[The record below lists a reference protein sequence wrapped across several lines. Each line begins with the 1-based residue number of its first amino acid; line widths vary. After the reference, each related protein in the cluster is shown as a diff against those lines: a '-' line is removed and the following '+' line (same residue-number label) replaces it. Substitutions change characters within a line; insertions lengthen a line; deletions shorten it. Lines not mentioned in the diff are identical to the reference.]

1 MFGYVL
7 INKEE
12 LKFKEYDV
20 YKSYYCGLCQT
31 LNNRSGR
38 FAQLTLN
45 YDMTFLQLLL
55 TGLYEPETKIESFR
69 CKLHPLKK
77 YIKRTN
83 KITDY
88 IADMNLFL
96 AYLNCIDDWEDEKK
110 LSRKIYTFFIKN
122 KVKKIKKKY
131 PEKTEKLEKILRK
144 SSDYEKKK
152 EYDYRMPVWYTYG
165 SREISYPLHL
175 GRLQILPLAPQQKS
189 AAFHLPKPAL
199 LPRWQRPRSL

>member
-55 TGLYEPETKIESFR
+55 TGQCMLIFPFPFGTLTFCLHVGHLYIR
-69 CKLHPLKK
+69 
-77 YIKRTN
+77 
-83 KITDY
+83 
-88 IADMNLFL
+88 
-96 AYLNCIDDWEDEKK
+96 
-110 LSRKIYTFFIKN
+110 
-122 KVKKIKKKY
+122 
-131 PEKTEKLEKILRK
+131 
-144 SSDYEKKK
+144 
-152 EYDYRMPVWYTYG
+152 
-165 SREISYPLHL
+165 
-175 GRLQILPLAPQQKS
+175 
-189 AAFHLPKPAL
+189 
-199 LPRWQRPRSL
+199 

>member
-83 KITDY
+83 KITEF
-88 IADMNLFL
+88 IFS
-96 AYLNCIDDWEDEKK
+96 ISK
-110 LSRKIYTFFIKN
+110 LY
-122 KVKKIKKKY
+122 
-131 PEKTEKLEKILRK
+131 
-144 SSDYEKKK
+144 
-152 EYDYRMPVWYTYG
+152 
-165 SREISYPLHL
+165 
-175 GRLQILPLAPQQKS
+175 
-189 AAFHLPKPAL
+189 
-199 LPRWQRPRSL
+199 

>member
-38 FAQLTLN
+38 FSQLTLN

-88 IADMNLFL
+88 IA
-96 AYLNCIDDWEDEKK
+96 A
-110 LSRKIYTFFIKN
+110 KN
-122 KVKKIKKKY
+122 KF
-131 PEKTEKLEKILRK
+131 
-144 SSDYEKKK
+144 
-152 EYDYRMPVWYTYG
+152 
-165 SREISYPLHL
+165 ISA
-175 GRLQILPLAPQQKS
+175 I
-189 AAFHLPKPAL
+189 
-199 LPRWQRPRSL
+199 

>member
-55 TGLYEPETKIESFR
+55 TGLYEPETKIESTANA
-69 CKLHPLKK
+69 LPSANASSLSIAIISS
-77 YIKRTN
+77 YIFVSRTVGTN
-83 KITDY
+83 
-88 IADMNLFL
+88 
-96 AYLNCIDDWEDEKK
+96 
-110 LSRKIYTFFIKN
+110 
-122 KVKKIKKKY
+122 
-131 PEKTEKLEKILRK
+131 P
-144 SSDYEKKK
+144 
-152 EYDYRMPVWYTYG
+152 
-165 SREISYPLHL
+165 
-175 GRLQILPLAPQQKS
+175 API
-189 AAFHLPKPAL
+189 P
-199 LPRWQRPRSL
+199 